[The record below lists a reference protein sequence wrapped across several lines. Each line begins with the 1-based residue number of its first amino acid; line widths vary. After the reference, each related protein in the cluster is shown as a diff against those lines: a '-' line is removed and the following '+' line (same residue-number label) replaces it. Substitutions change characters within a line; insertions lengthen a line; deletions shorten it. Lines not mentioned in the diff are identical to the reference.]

1 MRKKRIILGVTGS
14 IAAYKAG
21 EVISALKKGG
31 IDVTVIMTR
40 QAGHFITPLTL
51 QTLSGNKVYEDM
63 FSPVADWG
71 PRHISLAEAADLIL
85 ICPAAAE
92 LIGKLSAGICDDLLS
107 CVVMASRARVLI
119 CPAMNE
125 NMYLNPI
132 VSKNIKFLKKTGYK
146 FIDPVYGRLACGST
160 GIGHLALLETI
171 IQAVKK
177 ELKKVNN
184 G

>member
-71 PRHISLAEAADLIL
+71 PGHISLAETADLIL
-85 ICPAAAE
+85 ICPATASI
-92 LIGKLSAGICDDLLS
+92 IGKLSNGLCDDLLS

-177 ELKKVNN
+177 ELNEKNS
-184 G
+184 